1 MLPFFLWVPTTQ
13 LEGFAMSNNF
23 SLDDLNQ
30 AIDTQY
36 APFGFT
42 ANGYTYSLRQVLRLA
57 KSERSAVVARL
68 KDLDVMSDTDPDEDV
83 ILEIMEGILS
93 VVTADYRGAEL
104 VQLLGHDI
112 IRVKMLLEKWIEASQ
127 AGEASP
133 SPA

>member
-1 MLPFFLWVPTTQ
+1 
-13 LEGFAMSNNF
+13 MSNNF